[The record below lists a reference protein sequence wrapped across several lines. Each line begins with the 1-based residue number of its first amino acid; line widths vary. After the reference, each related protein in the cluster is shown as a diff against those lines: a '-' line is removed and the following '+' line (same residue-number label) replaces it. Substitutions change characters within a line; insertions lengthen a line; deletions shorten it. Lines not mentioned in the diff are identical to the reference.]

1 VFRQTLSNPISTFVI
16 ENSTLDW
23 SMTKQSPIVPP
34 ELPRIFIIHGPN
46 LNLLGTRDPEQ
57 YGTLT
62 LDKVNTAIR
71 KKARELGV
79 ETRIIQTNHEGRI
92 IDLLHRRRKWAHGFI
107 INPGAFTHYSYAIRD
122 AIDAIKPP
130 VVEVHL
136 SNIYEREA
144 FRAISVIKDVAAAQ
158 FYGKKVDSYLE
169 ALEYLSKNL

>member
-1 VFRQTLSNPISTFVI
+1 MSKPTAVAATT
-16 ENSTLDW
+16 
-23 SMTKQSPIVPP
+23 QS
-34 ELPRIFIIHGPN
+34 RIFIIHGPN

-71 KKARELGV
+71 RKARQLNL

-92 IDLLHRRRKWAHGFI
+92 IDLLHRRRKWATGII

-122 AIDAIKPP
+122 AIEAIKTP

-136 SNIYEREA
+136 SNIYERED
-144 FRAISVIKDVAAAQ
+144 FRKISVLKQVCAAQ
-158 FYGKKVDSYLE
+158 FYGNKVGSYLA
-169 ALEYLSKNL
+169 ALEYFEKLKVKS

>member
-1 VFRQTLSNPISTFVI
+1 
-16 ENSTLDW
+16 
-23 SMTKQSPIVPP
+23 MTNTASDKFK
-34 ELPRIFIIHGPN
+34 IFIIHGPN
-46 LNLLGTRDPEQ
+46 LNLLGSRDPEQ

-71 KKARELGV
+71 KQARELDL

-122 AIDAIKPP
+122 AIEGIGKP

-136 SNIYEREA
+136 SNIYEREE
-144 FRAISVIKDVAAAQ
+144 FRSVSVTKEVCVAQ

-169 ALEYLSKNL
+169 GLNFLSQHLTTNA

>member
-1 VFRQTLSNPISTFVI
+1 MSASSREQ
-16 ENSTLDW
+16 
-23 SMTKQSPIVPP
+23 KQ
-34 ELPRIFIIHGPN
+34 IFIIHGPN
-46 LNLLGTRDPEQ
+46 LNLLGSRDPAL

-71 KKARELGV
+71 KKARELDV

-92 IDLLHRRRKWAHGFI
+92 IDLLHRRRKWADAII

-122 AIDAIKPP
+122 AIEGIQIP

-136 SNIYEREA
+136 SDIYEREA
-144 FRAISVIKDVAAAQ
+144 FRSVSVIKDVCAAQ

-169 ALEYLSKNL
+169 ALTFLARHLTPNP

>member
-1 VFRQTLSNPISTFVI
+1 
-16 ENSTLDW
+16 
-23 SMTKQSPIVPP
+23 MTKLAT
-34 ELPRIFIIHGPN
+34 EKKRIFIIHGPN

-71 KKARELGV
+71 KQARELDL

-92 IDLLHRRRKWAHGFI
+92 IDILHRRRKWADGII

-122 AIDAIKPP
+122 AIEGIQIP

-136 SNIYEREA
+136 SNIYERED
-144 FRAISVIKDVAAAQ
+144 FRSISVTKDVCAAQ
-158 FYGKKVDSYLE
+158 YYGKKVDSYLE
-169 ALEYLSKNL
+169 ALTFLSQHLTPPT

>member
-1 VFRQTLSNPISTFVI
+1 MS
-16 ENSTLDW
+16 
-23 SMTKQSPIVPP
+23 KQSEVK
-34 ELPRIFIIHGPN
+34 RSDKKKIFIIHGPN

-62 LDKVNTAIR
+62 LGKVNTAIR
-71 KKARELGV
+71 RKARDLNL

-92 IDLLHRRRKWAHGFI
+92 IDLLHRRRRWADGFI

-122 AIDAIKPP
+122 AIEAISTP

-136 SNIYEREA
+136 SNIYEREE
-144 FRAISVIKDVAAAQ
+144 FRRNSVIKEICAAQ

-169 ALEYLSKNL
+169 ALEYFSKMKTES

>member
-1 VFRQTLSNPISTFVI
+1 
-16 ENSTLDW
+16 
-23 SMTKQSPIVPP
+23 MTKPSMKPK
-34 ELPRIFIIHGPN
+34 RIFIIHGPN

-71 KKARELGV
+71 KKARALEL

-92 IDLLHRRRKWAHGFI
+92 IDLLHRRRKWADGFI

-122 AIDAIKPP
+122 AIEGIQTP
-130 VVEVHL
+130 VVEAHL
-136 SNIYEREA
+136 SNIYERED
-144 FRAISVIKDVAAAQ
+144 FRQVSVTKDVCVAQ

-169 ALEYLSKNL
+169 ALEYLSSHLKG